1 MELSLYDTQSR
12 SEKIVSSRNDG
23 VITIYCCGPTVY
35 RDAHIGNLRTFLL
48 TDLVVRTLHALGKK
62 MIVVQNITDV
72 GHMTD
77 DFEEDKLLAQGKTES
92 RSALDVARDYEAR
105 FHRDLALLNIKP
117 ADHYPRASE
126 SIDLMFAHIHQ
137 LIELGYAYVGTDKTV
152 YFSAKSFPTYGAIS
166 GNTLENLKPG
176 HRYDY
181 VDDGAK
187 KFHADWALW
196 KSSPLRSEM
205 VWNSPWG
212 TGFPGWHIE
221 CSAMSLK
228 YLQGH
233 IDLHIG
239 GIDLRFPHHENER
252 AQSNPLVNG
261 EAVSQWLHGE
271 HLLFEGRKMS
281 KSAGN
286 VVLVSHLINKG
297 LDPLALRFC
306 FLENRYRSQM
316 DLSWE
321 SITAAHQT
329 LAKWR
334 LLATSTQ
341 PTTPDSIL
349 ALNEGVREIVNEIV
363 SSFCDDL
370 DTPRAMQI
378 LRSALKSSLTDNLKS
393 ALLQSVEPLFGLG
406 LTRKVETKNP
416 SPEILQL
423 LEQRTVA
430 RAEKDF
436 SLSDTLRK
444 KLDELGVAI
453 HDGPDGQR
461 WEWKI

>member
-105 FHRDLALLNIKP
+105 FHQDLALLNIKP

-393 ALLQSVEPLFGLG
+393 ALLQTVEPLFGLG